1 MSKVGSLV
9 NSVFG
14 IQKLN
19 PVAVPTAPSNDPA
32 AEQAQREAANAAIA
46 ERAASGRR
54 STIAAGGTIAAD
66 EQYNTGLLSQKKRS
80 QMSTALGL

>member
-14 IQKLN
+14 IQKLS
-19 PVAVPTAPSNDPA
+19 PTPVPTAPSNDPA
-32 AEQAQREAANAAIA
+32 AEQAQRDAANAAIA

-54 STIAAGGTIAAD
+54 STIAAGASIAAD
-66 EQYNTGLLSQKKRS
+66 EQYTKGLLSQTKRS